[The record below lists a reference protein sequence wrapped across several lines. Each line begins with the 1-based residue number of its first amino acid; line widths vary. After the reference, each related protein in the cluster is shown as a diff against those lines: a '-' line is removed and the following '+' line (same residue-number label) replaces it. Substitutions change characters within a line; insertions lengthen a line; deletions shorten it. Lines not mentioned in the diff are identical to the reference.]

1 MITNFDGCI
10 QNFFILNYIS
20 NAQSAQTWQR
30 LFNPF
35 VSHSILFNRRVDIE
49 KLTLHARSRRGKP
62 KRAVMTKLPFITH
75 SFAFNLDI
83 FGIKLCRLILISVS
97 LDVEVSKKRN
107 TVRQKNIP
115 VSLVQLKCKFLGE
128 GGIILDCFHAPQLLD
143 CNKQK

>member
-1 MITNFDGCI
+1 MFAV
-10 QNFFILNYIS
+10 FVFHILNHICD
-20 NAQSAQTWQR
+20 AQSAQTWQQ

-62 KRAVMTKLPFITH
+62 VRAAVMTKLPFITH

-97 LDVEVSKKRN
+97 LDIEVAKKRN

-115 VSLVQLKCKFLGE
+115 MSTE
-128 GGIILDCFHAPQLLD
+128 YD
-143 CNKQK
+143 